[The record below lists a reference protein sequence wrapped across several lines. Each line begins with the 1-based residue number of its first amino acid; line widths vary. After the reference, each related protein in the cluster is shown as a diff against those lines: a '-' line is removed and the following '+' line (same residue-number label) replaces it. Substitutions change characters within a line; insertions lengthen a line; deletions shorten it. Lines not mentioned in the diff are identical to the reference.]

1 MSFKM
6 AISIMT
12 LNTEDT
18 NLTDTEHILL
28 CGIAQCSDNIK

>member
-6 AISIMT
+6 AISMSV
-12 LNTEDT
+12 NTEDT

-28 CGIAQCSDNIK
+28 CGIAQCSNNNK